1 MSMSRA
7 APQPTVTVH
16 TPFELRD
23 LLVTV
28 IVGVAGGD
36 EKRWRD
42 AVGPVE
48 KLPIASHARSNWR
61 VSPTGGAAECGV
73 IRRAVEVVRAAHPYV
88 AG

>member
-1 MSMSRA
+1 MA
-7 APQPTVTVH
+7 AQVH
-16 TPFELRD
+16 TPAELRD

-36 EKRWRD
+36 EASWRH
-42 AVGPVE
+42 AVGQVE
-48 KLPIASHARSNWR
+48 KLPIAFHTRSNWR
-61 VSPTGGAAECGV
+61 VKPTGDKAQCGV